1 MLEIVFTIY
10 IICFC
15 LQIFYYLFFFSRITF
30 FKANRSS
37 NPSSEPVSV
46 VICAKNEAA
55 NLRKNLPLILSQQYP
70 DFEVVVV
77 NDRSEDESLEVL
89 NDLCT
94 QFQNLRV
101 GDIQKE
107 NNELN
112 GKKNALDFGIRMAKN
127 DKIILTDADCRP
139 ASNLWLRAMADKIT
153 DEKSIVLGYS
163 PYLQESQLL
172 NYFIRFETFYS
183 GLQYLSFA
191 LAGVPYMG
199 TGRNLGY
206 IRNTFSR
213 NNFTAG
219 HLYSGDDDLVINASA
234 TRFNT
239 SITLL
244 PEAFIYSSPKKTWS
258 GWARQ
263 KYRHLSTATHYKKRH
278 QLLLGLLH
286 TSHILFYISFI
297 WLIMGGYG
305 LALVFFLFLIRLIFQ
320 ATVFG
325 GALIKMKEKG
335 LIYYLPL
342 LDVCFVIYMIIF
354 APAVFFNK
362 NSGWH

>member
-1 MLEIVFTIY
+1 MLEIIFIIY

-15 LQIFYYLFFFSRITF
+15 LQIFYYFFFFSRITF
-30 FKANRSS
+30 FKPKGTS
-37 NPSSEPVSV
+37 NLSSEPVSV

-77 NDRSEDESLEVL
+77 NDRSEDDSAEVL
-89 NDLCT
+89 EELCT
-94 QFQNLRV
+94 QFHNLRV
-101 GDIQKE
+101 GDIQEENKE
-107 NNELN
+107 LK
-112 GKKNALDFGIRMAKN
+112 GKKNALDLGIRMAKN
-127 DKIILTDADCRP
+127 VKIILTDADCRP
-139 ASNLWLRAMADKIT
+139 ASDHWLKAMADKIT
-153 DEKSIVLGYS
+153 DEKNVVLGYS
-163 PYLQESQLL
+163 PYFRESHPL
-172 NYFIRFETFYS
+172 NYFIRYETFYS
-183 GLQYLSFA
+183 GMQYLSFA
-191 LAGVPYMG
+191 LAGMPYMG

-206 IRNTFSR
+206 IRNIYNQ

-239 SITLL
+239 AITLS
-244 PEAFIYSSPKKTWS
+244 PEAFIYSTPKQTWS

-263 KYRHLSTATHYKKRH
+263 KYRHLSTAIHYKKSH

-286 TSHILFYISFI
+286 TSHILFYFSFI
-297 WLIMGGYG
+297 WLISAGYG

-320 ATVFG
+320 ATIFG